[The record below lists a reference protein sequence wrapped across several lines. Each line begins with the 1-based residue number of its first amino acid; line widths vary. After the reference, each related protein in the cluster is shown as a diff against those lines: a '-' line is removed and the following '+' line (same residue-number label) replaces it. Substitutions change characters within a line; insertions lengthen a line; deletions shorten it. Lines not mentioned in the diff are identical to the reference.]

1 MPKNKELCF
10 PLHAWE
16 MYVSYAACGSHP
28 YKPLMPVWSTIEV
41 RLPIFFFFLLQLH
54 TLAFT
59 GYRMQYLVESKLI
72 CTAWYFAQ
80 AMLCYDIDWHSRK
93 SWYEKNVS
101 TRLFKPSWD
110 TARSA
115 HEEFTQALLMWKLTS
130 KLSQMTCTREAPKWS
145 LWSLVQV

>member
-1 MPKNKELCF
+1 MLLVGVIPINPLCRF
-10 PLHAWE
+10 GRPLKSD
-16 MYVSYAACGSHP
+16 YP
-28 YKPLMPVWSTIEV
+28 
-41 RLPIFFFFLLQLH
+41 FFSFFLLQLH

-115 HEEFTQALLMWKLTS
+115 HEEFTQALLM
-130 KLSQMTCTREAPKWS
+130 
-145 LWSLVQV
+145 